1 MCRQTNR
8 CPRRR
13 GETTVERARIVW
25 EPPALLKRR
34 MEAAAAAEGKT
45 LAAWLTSVVTAA
57 LTAQDVEAAV
67 AGGLR
72 SLIRGSLEDVIADM
86 SVGAVYAITAAALAR
101 AILETLLPPEQA
113 QAAWEAAAAEARA
126 AWSDPAFRRQAVRWT
141 AADAASVEQLL
152 RAEDTET

>member
-1 MCRQTNR
+1 MAHRTTQR
-8 CPRRR
+8 LPRGGDAVER
-13 GETTVERARIVW
+13 TVERARIVW

-101 AILETLLPPEQA
+101 ATLLPPEQA